1 MLERIAKRWQG
12 RGGSAEVLRIAFPL
26 ILSTSAHTIQMFTD
40 RMFLYWYSS
49 DQMSAAMPAGITCFT
64 FISFFMGTVTYVNA
78 FVAQYLGAGRPRRI
92 GPAVWQGI
100 YFSIFAGLL
109 LFLLIPTAQR
119 LFDAF
124 GHDPAVRQHEVTYFR
139 ILCLGGIPVLLSSTV
154 SCFYSGRGKT
164 WPVFYVNVL
173 GTAIN
178 IVLDYAMIFGK
189 LGFPEWGIAGAAWAT
204 NIAGISTALLYLGL
218 FLRKGNRREYQT
230 LGGAKTD
237 WDLFKR
243 LMRFGLPTGVQFTLD
258 VLAFTLFIALVGR
271 LDTLSLTASTMTFQ
285 INMLSF
291 MPMIGFGIAVETLVG
306 QSLGRNDAALACR
319 YTWSAFY
326 MTFSYMI
333 LIALG
338 YWLIPDLFLYPFKIK
353 SNPAE
358 FAAAHPI
365 AVKLLCFVAF
375 YCLFD
380 TGNIIFAATLKGAG
394 DTRFV
399 MMVPVVLSWTVLVIP
414 VYLAVRYG
422 WGLYVA
428 WSFATAYVCLLSVA
442 FFVRF
447 LKGKWK
453 SMRVIEAAPP
463 PLPQVPEVPTVEVEI

>member
-1 MLERIAKRWQG
+1 MLERISKRWHG
-12 RGGSAEVLRIAFPL
+12 SGGCAEVLRIAFPL
-26 ILSTSAHTIQMFTD
+26 ILSTSAHTVQMFTD
-40 RMFLYWYSS
+40 RMFLYWHST
-49 DQMSAAMPAGITCFT
+49 DQMSAAMPAGITAFT
-64 FISFFMGTVTYVNA
+64 FLSFFMGTVTYVNA
-78 FVAQYLGAGRPRRI
+78 FVAQYRGAGRPQRI
-92 GPAVWQGI
+92 GPAIWQGI
-100 YFSIFAGLL
+100 YFSIFTGMLM
-109 LFLLIPTAQR
+109 FLLIPAATPI
-119 LFDAF
+119 FDAT

-139 ILCLGGIPVLLSSTV
+139 ILCMGGIPVLISSTI

-164 WPVFYVNVL
+164 WPIFYINTL
-173 GTAIN
+173 GTLIN
-178 IVLDYAMIFGK
+178 VVLDYAMIFGK

-204 NIAGISTALLYLGL
+204 NIASISTAAIYLGL
-218 FLRKGNRREYQT
+218 FLRKYNRQQYHT
-230 LGGAKTD
+230 LQGAKTD

-258 VLAFTLFIALVGR
+258 ILAFTLFIALVGR
-271 LDTLSLTASTMTFQ
+271 IDKLSLTASTMTFQ
-285 INMLSF
+285 INMLAF

-306 QSLGRNDAALACR
+306 QSLGRNDPGLANR

-326 MTFSYMI
+326 MTFGYMS

-338 YWLIPDLFLYPFKIK
+338 YWLIPDLFLYPFQIK
-353 SNPAE
+353 SEAVE
-358 FAAAHPI
+358 FAATYPI

-380 TGNIIFAATLKGAG
+380 TGNIIFASALKGAG
-394 DTRFV
+394 DTKFT

-414 VYLAVRYG
+414 VYLAIRFG

-428 WSFATAYVCLLSVA
+428 WSFATVYVCLLSIV

-447 LKGKWK
+447 LRGKWK

-463 PLPQVPEVPTVEVEI
+463 PLAQVPEVPTVEVEI